1 MKRFTMFLSLTLAA
15 VILLAAV
22 ADARLDRVARR
33 HSVFSIYG
41 GYATPHGSYDKLGSA
56 LFTDEFGQRI
66 QIDADEFLD
75 DTYFMGLELG
85 RLVAGQFM
93 GTLGFRYTDM
103 KLKTGDV
110 YTFGS
115 SGSSVSLPS
124 FALNYSQYDLTLDM
138 NYLIADISRQP
149 IAPYVGGG
157 FWGGWTRLSS
167 DQATTYLSDDE
178 FSIGLNL
185 NFGCDVKLTD
195 MDRGGFLTLSSVN
208 SYNLLASDDRPRY
221 LNLGIGLKYYFR
233 P

>member
-1 MKRFTMFLSLTLAA
+1 MKRVTMLLGLTLVA
-15 VILLAAV
+15 VMMLATV

-33 HSVFSIYG
+33 HSVFSMYG
-41 GYATPHGSYDKLGSA
+41 GYATPHGSYDKLGSV
-56 LFTDEFGQRI
+56 LFTDEFGQRV
-66 QIDADEFLD
+66 QIDADQFLD
-75 DTYFMGLELG
+75 DTYFIGFELG

-93 GTLGFRYTDM
+93 GTVGFRYTDM
-103 KLKTGDV
+103 QLKEGSTF
-110 YTFGS
+110 TFGS

-124 FALNYSQYDLTLDM
+124 FALNYSQYDLTMDL

-157 FWGGWTRLSS
+157 IWAGWTRLSS
-167 DQATTYLSDDE
+167 DQATTYVNDDE

-185 NFGCDVKLTD
+185 NFGCDVKLTE
-195 MDRGGFLTLSSVN
+195 MDRGGFLTLSSMN
-208 SYNLLASDDRPRY
+208 SVNLLASDDRPRY